1 VFSLACD
8 AVVTL
13 TFVGT
18 LYGIPES
25 TDPTIVTVGINV
37 QNAAMLGALAATEYV
52 PPSAGLT
59 DTSVVPITASF
70 TGTFSP
76 GTYAAFVNLIGSV
89 STNINITGVLTIT
102 SVKRYA

>member
-1 VFSLACD
+1 
-8 AVVTL
+8 
-13 TFVGT
+13 
-18 LYGIPES
+18 
-25 TDPTIVTVGINV
+25 
-37 QNAAMLGALAATEYV
+37 
-52 PPSAGLT
+52 
-59 DTSVVPITASF
+59 VPITASF